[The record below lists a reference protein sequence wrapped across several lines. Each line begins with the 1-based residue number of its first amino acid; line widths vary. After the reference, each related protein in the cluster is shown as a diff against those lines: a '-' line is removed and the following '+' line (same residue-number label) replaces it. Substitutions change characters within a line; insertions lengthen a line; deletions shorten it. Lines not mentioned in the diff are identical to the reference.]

1 VSRPAPQSTPWDWIS
16 PDDVARIALAA
27 FYGVSRRRDV
37 CIDTWATPMRVRRS
51 WFLLQLAREL
61 VAQSAGPSRELRPT
75 ARTTGPA
82 TRLNPTGDLQMRKFA
97 SRAKRG
103 LFVLSPLSLVV
114 AMVASAAGP
123 SDSMPTSVRAAM
135 QRDLGLTSAQL
146 SQYLKIERLATQQE
160 KQLAKAQGRAF
171 AGSWIERKSNGSF
184 QLVVATT
191 SISPQK
197 AAGGIEIRSAR
208 YSLAELD
215 ASKAQFDAVLARG
228 GKPPKGVY
236 GWYIDLP
243 SNSVVVSVGKGA
255 QRAGIDFVAASGVD
269 VQSVRLETAEEQ
281 PSLRVD
287 VKGGLGYLRSPGDG
301 YLYAC
306 SVGFN
311 VAQGSTPGFVSAGHC
326 GDAGEIVYFE
336 PSLWTLGP
344 RLGSFAASSFPAPG
358 QTGNDYAWVRLDAGH
373 TQSPTVYGYGSGDVT
388 VRGGTEAP
396 VGAAICRSGR
406 TSGWRC
412 GTIEAKNQT
421 VNYSSGET
429 ILNLTR
435 TTACSEGGDS
445 GGSFITGPGQAQ
457 GVLSGGSG
465 SCKGK
470 QPNRRT
476 RSYYQPLLPILQAYN
491 LSLRTGA

>member
-1 VSRPAPQSTPWDWIS
+1 
-16 PDDVARIALAA
+16 
-27 FYGVSRRRDV
+27 
-37 CIDTWATPMRVRRS
+37 MH
-51 WFLLQLAREL
+51 
-61 VAQSAGPSRELRPT
+61 
-75 ARTTGPA
+75 
-82 TRLNPTGDLQMRKFA
+82 KFA
-97 SRAKRG
+97 SWAKRG
-103 LFVLSPLSLVV
+103 LFVLSPLSLAI
-114 AMVASAAGP
+114 AMAASAAGP
-123 SDSMPTSVRAAM
+123 SDHVPTSIRAAM

-146 SQYLKIERLATQQE
+146 SQYLEIERLATLQE
-160 KQLAKAQGRAF
+160 KQLAKAQGHAF
-171 AGSWIERKSNGSF
+171 AGSWIERKPNGSF

-191 SISPQK
+191 SIRPQK
-197 AAGGIEIRSAR
+197 AAAGIEIRNVR
-208 YSLAELD
+208 HSLAKLD
-215 ASKAQFDAVLARG
+215 ASKAQFDAMQAHG
-228 GKPPKGVY
+228 GRIPMGVY
-236 GWYIDLP
+236 GWYVDLP
-243 SNSVVVSVGKGA
+243 GNSVVVSVGKGA
-255 QRAGIDFVAASGVD
+255 QQAGIDFVAASGVD

-281 PSLRVD
+281 PSLRAD
-287 VKGGLGYLRSPGDG
+287 LKGGLGYLRNPGDG

-306 SVGFN
+306 SIGFT
-311 VAQGSTPGFVSAGHC
+311 VSQGSTPGYVSAGHC
-326 GDAGEIVYFE
+326 GDAGEPVYLE
-336 PSLWTLGP
+336 ISPQWTVGP
-344 RLGSFAASSFPAPG
+344 KIGTFSASSFPEPG
-358 QTGNDYAWVRLDAGH
+358 QTGNDWSWIRVDAGN
-373 TQSPTVYGYGSGDVT
+373 TLSPTVYGWGNGDVT
-388 VRGGTEAP
+388 VHGSTEAA

-465 SCKGK
+465 SCKGR